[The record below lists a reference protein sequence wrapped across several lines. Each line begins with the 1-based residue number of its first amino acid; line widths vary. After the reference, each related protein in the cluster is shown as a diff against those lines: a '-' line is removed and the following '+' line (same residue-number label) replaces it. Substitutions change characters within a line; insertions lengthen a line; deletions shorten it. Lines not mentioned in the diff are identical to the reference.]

1 MIFFIYM
8 NNKAM
13 MLKYY
18 RDGLTS
24 DDFPED
30 NTMSQA
36 LYTYETYGDATR
48 DNTFEQMVSLGQKLL
63 SEPEN
68 S

>member
-1 MIFFIYM
+1 
-8 NNKAM
+8 M

-36 LYTYETYGDATR
+36 LYAYETYGDATR